1 MARTPRDVRPL
12 PAVLASPMLADRLAV
27 ELETAALAV
36 PGETPMDRERRA
48 FLASASVQVATF
60 GTGQGSATGQPWT
73 PSGAGLDT
81 TNGHAEELEYR

>member
-1 MARTPRDVRPL
+1 MARTPRDNRAL

-48 FLASASVQVATF
+48 FLASASAQVATF
-60 GTGQGSATGQPWT
+60 GTGHGLVSGQGYTEPEH
-73 PSGAGLDT
+73 T
-81 TNGHAEELEYR
+81 TNGSAPELEYR